1 MNPFLFLLL
10 IIAISCEDNDKVYKV
25 SGTVYSIDINKQ
37 KAMIAHD
44 TIPNLMMPMTMPFY
58 IQNKKDLTKIKIGDS
73 VHFELLWEEI
83 KPYAR
88 NFTILGKG
96 FIPQDDEFFSDEFSE
111 KNIGSVLDD
120 ASFLNLD
127 SIRVNLSQTDG
138 EYRFISY
145 VFSRCPMPNLC
156 PAIVLKNAAL
166 VNQFSK
172 INFIPSIIDS
182 FIIAIGSASW
192 TLFIAIYSGYYLS
205 RNNFKFKNL
214 FIISIISA
222 RMMPLISISIP
233 IYFVFSKLNLLDN
246 YFGLIL
252 VHSFINLPLAV
263 LLMKSFYDDIPKE
276 IDENAFID
284 GAKKFH
290 ILHN

>member
-1 MNPFLFLLL
+1 MFRKISAYLVGLIFFFPLFFL
-10 IIAISCEDNDKVYKV
+10 ISSAIKPTKDIFAIPPKIFFF
-25 SGTVYSIDINKQ
+25 SIDFN
-37 KAMIAHD
+37 
-44 TIPNLMMPMTMPFY
+44 
-58 IQNKKDLTKIKIGDS
+58 
-73 VHFELLWEEI
+73 
-83 KPYAR
+83 
-88 NFTILGKG
+88 
-96 FIPQDDEFFSDEFSE
+96 
-111 KNIGSVLDD
+111 
-120 ASFLNLD
+120 FLN
-127 SIRVNLSQTDG
+127 I
-138 EYRFISY
+138 
-145 VFSRCPMPNLC
+145 
-156 PAIVLKNAAL
+156 
-166 VNQFSK
+166 FSK

-192 TLFIAIYSGYYLS
+192 TLLIAIYSGYFLS

-290 ILHN
+290 ILHKLILPLTIGGVSATFILSFIQMEIKTLPVYASLYKTLPNWGSMSVIISFSLIPLFMLFLLIQKYIVRGLTLGSVRE

>member
-1 MNPFLFLLL
+1 MFRKISAYLVGLIFFFPLFFL
-10 IIAISCEDNDKVYKV
+10 ISSAIKPTKDIFAIPPKIFFF
-25 SGTVYSIDINKQ
+25 SIDFN
-37 KAMIAHD
+37 
-44 TIPNLMMPMTMPFY
+44 
-58 IQNKKDLTKIKIGDS
+58 
-73 VHFELLWEEI
+73 
-83 KPYAR
+83 
-88 NFTILGKG
+88 
-96 FIPQDDEFFSDEFSE
+96 
-111 KNIGSVLDD
+111 
-120 ASFLNLD
+120 FLN
-127 SIRVNLSQTDG
+127 I
-138 EYRFISY
+138 
-145 VFSRCPMPNLC
+145 
-156 PAIVLKNAAL
+156 
-166 VNQFSK
+166 FSK
-172 INFIPSIIDS
+172 VNFIPSILDS
-182 FIIAIGSASW
+182 FIIAVGSASW

-290 ILHN
+290 ILHKLILPLTIGGVSATFILSFIFSWTEFICAVMLTQMEIKTLPIYASLYKTLPNWGSMSVIISFSLIPLFMLFLLIQKYIVRGLTLGSVRE